1 MSSNETYHPLT
12 WLVWLVAAVL
22 PALST
27 RNPLYLSLTLLAA
40 MVTYL
45 ALGRRSQLAQSWGSF
60 VRFGA
65 LLWLITIPFAA
76 LTNHYGDVVL
86 FRLPAG
92 WPIIGGIVTL
102 ESLLYGVTGGLAVL
116 SLLLVFAVFNV
127 AVDQGRLL
135 RMTPGFI
142 YQAGVITAIAVAFVP
157 QMVLTWQSIREAQQV
172 RGHRVRGA
180 RDLLP
185 LIMPLL
191 ITALERAMQL
201 SESMEA
207 RGFGQQVMDADRRER
222 TLGQLLLLGGLGIV
236 GVGFGG
242 LGFWPEKKV
251 LLAVLIATGSG
262 LLLWSFWRQGRRVRR
277 TRYRHW
283 RWTRL
288 DRWVLACC
296 VVSALGWLAAW
307 LFGGDLLFYYP
318 YPPYSPWPA
327 FNPLLGLSILTLAI
341 PGILLPPIQ
350 PVRGDVAVDPA

>member
-1 MSSNETYHPLT
+1 M
-12 WLVWLVAAVL
+12 
-22 PALST
+22 
-27 RNPLYLSLTLLAA
+27 AA

-45 ALGRRSQLAQSWGSF
+45 ALGRRSQLAQSWGAF

-65 LLWLITIPFAA
+65 LLWVITIPFAA
-76 LTNHYGDVVL
+76 LTNHYGDLVI
-86 FRLPAG
+86 FRLPEQ
-92 WPIIGGIVTL
+92 WPIIGGVITA
-102 ESLLYGVTGGLAVL
+102 ESILYGLTSGLAVL

-135 RMTPGFI
+135 RMTPSFI
-142 YQAGVITAIAVAFVP
+142 YQAGIITAIAVAFVP

-207 RGFGQQVMDADRRER
+207 RGFGQQIMEGERKDRIVD
-222 TLGQLLLLGGLGIV
+222 QLALLGGLGLL

-242 LGFWPEKKV
+242 LGFWPQRKV
-251 LLAVLIATGSG
+251 LLGILVAGGCASLGVA
-262 LLLWSFWRQGRRVRR
+262 FWRQGSRVRR

-283 RWTRL
+283 RWGRM
-288 DRWVLACC
+288 DRWVVASGAISA
-296 VVSALGWLAAW
+296 VVWLASW

-318 YPPYSPWPA
+318 YPPYTPWPS
-327 FNPLLGLSILTLAI
+327 FNPLLGVALLALAI
-341 PGILLPPIQ
+341 PGILLPPVR
-350 PVRGDVAVDPA
+350 PVQGDVAVDPA